1 MTPPLTPVRSQ
12 EELSPRGEA
21 PPPVFHNYLRAF
33 YPYHPS
39 CDEGAS
45 TVTLPLNHGD
55 VVLVHSVHTNG
66 WADGT
71 LLTSG
76 ARGWLPTNYCEAY
89 DQEPIRTLLKALTNF
104 CDLVR
109 GSSSGNLEAFTN
121 IDYVHAL
128 VAGVRILLEK
138 TECLNRESATV
149 QAHYGLRRNRKAL
162 LSDLSSVVKLGRR
175 LKDVA
180 TGAFAIKAV
189 ENDLGEVILKAF
201 KMVTRC
207 VKFLDIWNEEFGLSQ
222 CIDASI
228 AALDSLKVNAA
239 VPPTPPADISLFG
252 AVERRSMQQM
262 SESGSSVTCQAASAS
277 IDGEA
282 GGSLAQHTSNRPR
295 YNRMSQSYIRP
306 GTSQSMRQTSSQN
319 QRDSRRLS
327 CRLDSSLSLN
337 FNLASERLGAA
348 HDGFLGFLGSFIGL
362 HLQSRSSSEILLT
375 TQQAVT
381 TCRTLLAVVEEVWDR
396 DLRRSG
402 SLEEARDNMY
412 GRLADLVEA
421 AQDVF
426 RPARNGEEGDVFL
439 PAEGKRLVDAATTCV
454 RGAGEC
460 VATARFVIERIGDFE
475 FEPLGLGI
483 STFDRPETATETTST
498 SECVENAGG
507 VVTAAEVA
515 MMPQPTCS
523 PPPPPISLPDEQ
535 SQPLLRTS
543 ILPGKFGEQSLSL
556 SVLDEDRAVAS
567 HSFEYAGKVLPPI
580 PQLNSPLMP
589 SDDYIPSAQALFSSS
604 SNSESPISE
613 RQSCGAGSLDISSTA
628 SSSTYVSQA
637 STRPTS
643 VDCSNQQRTGY
654 SSMVDSF
661 SGSQTTLSDDC
672 ENGEAKILEKTFAH
686 ELAFNEKGQITGGT
700 LPALIERLTTHDSTP
715 DTLFVSTFYLTF
727 RLFATPIKFA
737 EALIDRFGYV
747 DESPHTAGP
756 VRLRVY
762 NVFKGWLESHWRND
776 CDSQAL
782 VLILR
787 FATHQLSLVLPT
799 AGKRLTE
806 LAERVSSVNG
816 ALVPRLISS
825 IGKTNTSIAHY
836 VAPDTPLPAP
846 IISKNQL
853 AALRTW
859 KSGGPSVHIL
869 DFDPLE
875 LARQFTIKESRIF
888 CSILPEELLAQ
899 EWTKKSG
906 SVAVNV
912 RAMSTLSTDLSNL
925 VADSILQLEDA
936 KKRAVIIKQW
946 VKIAKKC
953 FELNNYDSLIAIIC
967 SLNSSTIIRLKRT
980 WDIVSAKTKTKLEK
994 LKGIVEISRNY
1005 ADLRRRLQYHVPP
1018 CLPFVGMYLTDLTM
1032 VDHGNQT
1039 TRQLPGD
1046 GNGPIK
1052 SVINFDKHMKTA
1064 RIISELQRF
1073 QIPYRLTEVPELQTW
1088 IQDQLVRVRSSGQS
1102 NVQLYYRRSL
1112 MLEPRE
1118 QILRPAMAETL
1129 ESNSSGKDASAK
1141 DRFDLFGWSHLSR
1154 EKQGLH

>member
-1 MTPPLTPVRSQ
+1 M
-12 EELSPRGEA
+12 
-21 PPPVFHNYLRAF
+21 
-33 YPYHPS
+33 
-39 CDEGAS
+39 
-45 TVTLPLNHGD
+45 
-55 VVLVHSVHTNG
+55 
-66 WADGT
+66 
-71 LLTSG
+71 
-76 ARGWLPTNYCEAY
+76 
-89 DQEPIRTLLKALTNF
+89 
-104 CDLVR
+104 
-109 GSSSGNLEAFTN
+109 
-121 IDYVHAL
+121 
-128 VAGVRILLEK
+128 
-138 TECLNRESATV
+138 

-175 LKDVA
+175 LQDVA
-180 TGAFAIKAV
+180 SGAFAIEAI

-207 VKFLDIWNEEFGLSQ
+207 VKFLDIWNEEFALSQ
-222 CIDASI
+222 SIDASI
-228 AALDSLKVNAA
+228 AALDGLKGNAA
-239 VPPTPPADISLFG
+239 VPPTPPADLSLFG
-252 AVERRSMQQM
+252 SVERNSMHQT
-262 SESGSSVTCQAASAS
+262 SESGSSVTCRTASANNN
-277 IDGEA
+277 DNGEA
-282 GGSLAQHTSNRPR
+282 RVLLAEHTSTRPR
-295 YNRMSQSYIRP
+295 YDRLSQSYIRP
-306 GTSQSMRQTSSQN
+306 GTSQSTQQSCLQN
-319 QRDSRRLS
+319 KRDSRRVS
-327 CRLDSSLSLN
+327 CRLNSSLSLN
-337 FNLASERLGAA
+337 FNLASERLGAS
-348 HDGFLGFLGSFIGL
+348 HDAFLGFLGSFIGL
-362 HLQSRSSSEILLT
+362 HLQSRSSSEILIT

-381 TCRTLLAVVEEVWDR
+381 TCRTLLAVVEEVWER
-396 DLRRSG
+396 DLRRLG
-402 SLEEARDNMY
+402 PLEEARDNMY

-439 PAEGKRLVDAATTCV
+439 PAEGKRLVDAATACV

-483 STFDRPETATETTST
+483 STFDGLEIAAATTST
-498 SECVENAGG
+498 PEDVENAEG
-507 VVTAAEVA
+507 VVTVSEIVVV
-515 MMPQPTCS
+515 PQPTCS
-523 PPPPPISLPDEQ
+523 PPPPPMCHVENAEGVVTVPEVAVVPQPTCSPPPPPLCLPDEH
-535 SQPLLRTS
+535 SQPLFRTS
-543 ILPGKFGEQSLSL
+543 ILPGEQPLSIA
-556 SVLDEDRAVAS
+556 VVDEDQPVAS
-567 HSFEYAGKVLPPI
+567 HSFEYAAKMLPPI

-589 SDDYIPSAQALFSSS
+589 SDDYIRSAQTSFSSS
-604 SNSESPISE
+604 SSSESPASS

-628 SSSTYVSQA
+628 SSSTYISQA

-643 VDCSNQQRTGY
+643 ADYLHQPRTGY
-654 SSMVDSF
+654 SSMGDSF
-661 SGSQTTLSDDC
+661 SGSQTTLNDDC
-672 ENGEAKILEKTFAH
+672 EDGEAKILEKTFAH
-686 ELAFNEKGQITGGT
+686 ELVFNEKGQITGGT

-727 RLFATPIKFA
+727 RLFATPIRFA
-737 EALIDRFGYV
+737 EALIDRFEYV
-747 DESPHTAGP
+747 GESPHIAGP

-782 VLILR
+782 LLILP
-787 FATHQLSLVLPT
+787 FAAHELSPVLPT

-806 LAERVSSVNG
+806 LAERVCSANG

-846 IISKNQL
+846 IISKSQL
-853 AALRTW
+853 TALRSW

-946 VKIAKKC
+946 IKIAKKC

-980 WDIVSAKTKTKLEK
+980 WDIISAKTKTKLEK

-1046 GNGPIK
+1046 GNGPSK

-1064 RIISELQRF
+1064 KIISELQRF

-1118 QILRPAMAETL
+1118 QPLRPAMAESQD
-1129 ESNSSGKDASAK
+1129 SNFSGKDGNMK
-1141 DRFDLFGWSHLSR
+1141 EKFDLFGWSHLSK
-1154 EKQGLH
+1154 EKQALH

>member
-1 MTPPLTPVRSQ
+1 M
-12 EELSPRGEA
+12 
-21 PPPVFHNYLRAF
+21 
-33 YPYHPS
+33 
-39 CDEGAS
+39 
-45 TVTLPLNHGD
+45 
-55 VVLVHSVHTNG
+55 
-66 WADGT
+66 
-71 LLTSG
+71 
-76 ARGWLPTNYCEAY
+76 
-89 DQEPIRTLLKALTNF
+89 
-104 CDLVR
+104 
-109 GSSSGNLEAFTN
+109 
-121 IDYVHAL
+121 
-128 VAGVRILLEK
+128 
-138 TECLNRESATV
+138 
-149 QAHYGLRRNRKAL
+149 QAHHGLRKTRKAL
-162 LSDLSSVVKLGRR
+162 LSDLSSVVKLGKR
-175 LKDVA
+175 LQDVA
-180 TGAFAIKAV
+180 TGAFAIEAI
-189 ENDLGEVILKAF
+189 ENDLGEVILKSF
-201 KMVTRC
+201 RMVTRC
-207 VKFLDIWNEEFGLSQ
+207 VKFLDIWNEEFALSQ
-222 CIDASI
+222 NIDASI
-228 AALDSLKVNAA
+228 AALDGLKGNAA

-252 AVERRSMQQM
+252 SVESNSMHQTSQ
-262 SESGSSVTCQAASAS
+262 SGSSTTRLAASAND
-277 IDGEA
+277 IGEA
-282 GGSLAQHTSNRPR
+282 GIFQTEHTSNRSL
-295 YNRMSQSYIRP
+295 YNRMSQSYMRA
-306 GTSQSMRQTSSQN
+306 GTSQPTRQTYWQSK
-319 QRDSRRLS
+319 RDSRRAS
-327 CRLDSSLSLN
+327 CRLNPSLSLN
-337 FNLASERLGAA
+337 HKLASERLGAS
-348 HDGFLGFLGSFIGL
+348 HDAFLGFLGSFIGL
-362 HLQSRSSSEILLT
+362 HLQSRSSCELLLT

-381 TCRTLLAVVEEVWDR
+381 TCRTLLAVVEEVWER

-402 SLEEARDNMY
+402 PLGEARDNMY

-426 RPARNGEEGDVFL
+426 RPARNGEEGDVFS
-439 PAEGKRLVDAATTCV
+439 PAECKRLVDAATTCV

-483 STFDRPETATETTST
+483 STFDRFEIATPTTCT
-498 SECVENAGG
+498 LEHVENAEG
-507 VVTAAEVA
+507 VVTAPETAAV
-515 MMPQPTCS
+515 PGPSCS
-523 PPPPPISLPDEQ
+523 PPPLPTCLPDDP

-543 ILPGKFGEQSLSL
+543 ITRGMFNEQPFSS
-556 SVLDEDRAVAS
+556 SVVNEERPVAS
-567 HSFEYAGKVLPPI
+567 HSFEHAGKMLPPI

-589 SDDYIPSAQALFSSS
+589 SDDYIRSTQTSFSSS
-604 SNSESPISE
+604 SSSESPASN
-613 RQSCGAGSLDISSTA
+613 RQSCGAGSLELSSTA

-637 STRPTS
+637 STRPPS
-643 VDCSNQQRTGY
+643 ADYLHQHRTGH
-654 SSMVDSF
+654 SSMGDSF
-661 SGSQTTLSDDC
+661 SGSQTTLNDDC
-672 ENGEAKILEKTFAH
+672 EDGEAKILEKTFAH
-686 ELAFNEKGQITGGT
+686 ELVFNEKGQITGGT

-727 RLFATPIKFA
+727 RLFATPIRFA
-737 EALIDRFGYV
+737 EALIDRFEYV
-747 DESPHTAGP
+747 AESPHIAGP

-762 NVFKGWLESHWRND
+762 NIFKGWLESHWRND
-776 CDSQAL
+776 CDGQAL
-782 VLILR
+782 ALIFP
-787 FATHQLSLVLPT
+787 FAAHQLSPVLPT
-799 AGKRLTE
+799 AGKRLAE
-806 LAERVSSVNG
+806 LAERVSSTNG

-853 AALRTW
+853 AGLRTW
-859 KSGGPSVHIL
+859 KSGGPCVNVL

-936 KKRAVIIKQW
+936 KKRALIIKQW

-1046 GNGPIK
+1046 GNMPSK

-1064 RIISELQRF
+1064 KIISELQRF

-1088 IQDQLVRVRSSGQS
+1088 MQDQLVRVRSSGQS

-1112 MLEPRE
+1112 LLEPRE
-1118 QILRPAMAETL
+1118 QPLRPATAET
-1129 ESNSSGKDASAK
+1129 SDPNIPGKDANAK
-1141 DRFDLFGWSHLSR
+1141 DKFDLFGWSHISK

>member
-1 MTPPLTPVRSQ
+1 MHQT
-12 EELSPRGEA
+12 
-21 PPPVFHNYLRAF
+21 
-33 YPYHPS
+33 
-39 CDEGAS
+39 
-45 TVTLPLNHGD
+45 
-55 VVLVHSVHTNG
+55 
-66 WADGT
+66 
-71 LLTSG
+71 
-76 ARGWLPTNYCEAY
+76 
-89 DQEPIRTLLKALTNF
+89 
-104 CDLVR
+104 
-109 GSSSGNLEAFTN
+109 
-121 IDYVHAL
+121 
-128 VAGVRILLEK
+128 
-138 TECLNRESATV
+138 
-149 QAHYGLRRNRKAL
+149 
-162 LSDLSSVVKLGRR
+162 
-175 LKDVA
+175 
-180 TGAFAIKAV
+180 
-189 ENDLGEVILKAF
+189 
-201 KMVTRC
+201 
-207 VKFLDIWNEEFGLSQ
+207 
-222 CIDASI
+222 
-228 AALDSLKVNAA
+228 
-239 VPPTPPADISLFG
+239 
-252 AVERRSMQQM
+252 
-262 SESGSSVTCQAASAS
+262 SESGSSVTCLAASAN
-277 IDGEA
+277 DTGQA
-282 GGSLAQHTSNRPR
+282 GVIQTEHTSNRPL

-306 GTSQSMRQTSSQN
+306 GTSQPTGQTHHLQSK
-319 QRDSRRLS
+319 RDSRHVS
-327 CRLDSSLSLN
+327 CRLNASLSLN
-337 FNLASERLGAA
+337 FNLASERLGAS
-348 HDGFLGFLGSFIGL
+348 HDAFLGFLGSFIGL
-362 HLQSRSSSEILLT
+362 HLQSRSSSELLLT

-381 TCRTLLAVVEEVWDR
+381 TCRTLLAVVEEVWER
-396 DLRRSG
+396 DQRRSRP
-402 SLEEARDNMY
+402 LEEARDNMY

-483 STFDRPETATETTST
+483 SAFDRFDIATPTTST
-498 SECVENAGG
+498 PEHVGMAEG
-507 VVTAAEVA
+507 VVTASETAVVSL
-515 MMPQPTCS
+515 PSCS
-523 PPPPPISLPDEQ
+523 PPPPPTCLLVQPP
-535 SQPLLRTS
+535 QPLLRTS
-543 ILPGKFGEQSLSL
+543 ITRGMFEEQPLS
-556 SVLDEDRAVAS
+556 SAAVNEDRPVAS
-567 HSFEYAGKVLPPI
+567 HSFEYAGKMLPPI

-589 SDDYIPSAQALFSSS
+589 SDDYIRSTQTSFSSS
-604 SNSESPISE
+604 SSSESPVSS
-613 RQSCGAGSLDISSTA
+613 RQSCGAGSSEVSSTA

-637 STRPTS
+637 STRPPS
-643 VDCSNQQRTGY
+643 AVYLHQQRTGQ
-654 SSMVDSF
+654 SSMGDSF
-661 SGSQTTLSDDC
+661 SGSQITLNDDC
-672 ENGEAKILEKTFAH
+672 EDGEAKMLEKTFAH
-686 ELAFNEKGQITGGT
+686 ELVFNEKGQITGGT

-727 RLFATPIKFA
+727 RLFATALRFA
-737 EALIDRFGYV
+737 EALIDRFEYV
-747 DESPHTAGP
+747 AESPHIAGP

-762 NVFKGWLESHWRND
+762 NIFKGWLESHWRND
-776 CDSQAL
+776 CDGQAL
-782 VLILR
+782 VLILP
-787 FATHQLSLVLPT
+787 FAAHQLSPVLPT
-799 AGKRLTE
+799 AGKRLAE
-806 LAERVSSVNG
+806 LAERVSSANG

-853 AALRTW
+853 AGLRTW
-859 KSGGPSVHIL
+859 KSGGPCVNVL

-936 KKRAVIIKQW
+936 KKRALIIKQW
-946 VKIAKKC
+946 VKIAKRC

-980 WDIVSAKTKTKLEK
+980 WDIISAKTKSRLEK

-1046 GNGPIK
+1046 GNMPSK

-1064 RIISELQRF
+1064 KIISELQRF

-1102 NVQLYYRRSL
+1102 NLQLYYRRSL
-1112 MLEPRE
+1112 LLEPRE
-1118 QILRPAMAETL
+1118 QPLRPAMAETPDP
-1129 ESNSSGKDASAK
+1129 SFPGKDTILK
-1141 DRFDLFGWSHLSR
+1141 DKFDLFSWSHISK
-1154 EKQGLH
+1154 EKLTLH

>member
-1 MTPPLTPVRSQ
+1 M
-12 EELSPRGEA
+12 
-21 PPPVFHNYLRAF
+21 
-33 YPYHPS
+33 
-39 CDEGAS
+39 
-45 TVTLPLNHGD
+45 
-55 VVLVHSVHTNG
+55 
-66 WADGT
+66 
-71 LLTSG
+71 
-76 ARGWLPTNYCEAY
+76 
-89 DQEPIRTLLKALTNF
+89 
-104 CDLVR
+104 
-109 GSSSGNLEAFTN
+109 
-121 IDYVHAL
+121 
-128 VAGVRILLEK
+128 
-138 TECLNRESATV
+138 
-149 QAHYGLRRNRKAL
+149 QAHYGLRRNRKGL

-175 LKDVA
+175 LQDVA
-180 TGAFAIKAV
+180 TGAFAIEV
-189 ENDLGEVILKAF
+189 IENDLGEVILKAF

-207 VKFLDIWNEEFGLSQ
+207 VKFLDIWNEEFALSQ
-222 CIDASI
+222 SIDASI
-228 AALDSLKVNAA
+228 AALDSLKGNAA

-252 AVERRSMQQM
+252 SAERNSRLRL
-262 SESGSSVTCQAASAS
+262 SESGSSVSCQTASANN
-277 IDGEA
+277 GEA
-282 GGSLAQHTSNRPR
+282 RVPLGEHMSDRPR
-295 YNRMSQSYIRP
+295 LNRMSQSYIRP
-306 GTSQSMRQTSSQN
+306 GTSQSMRQTCLQN
-319 QRDSRRLS
+319 KRGSRRIS
-327 CRLDSSLSLN
+327 CRLNSSLSLK
-337 FNLASERLGAA
+337 FNLASERLGAS
-348 HDGFLGFLGSFIGL
+348 HDAFLGFLGSFIGL

-381 TCRTLLAVVEEVWDR
+381 TCRTLLAVAEEVWER

-402 SLEEARDNMY
+402 PLDEARDNMY

-475 FEPLGLGI
+475 FEPPGLGI
-483 STFDRPETATETTST
+483 SMFDRPEIGTAPTPSPEY
-498 SECVENAGG
+498 VENAEG
-507 VVTAAEVA
+507 VVAVPEVA
-515 MMPQPTCS
+515 VVPQPTCS
-523 PPPPPISLPDEQ
+523 PPPPPMSVPDEQ

-543 ILPGKFGEQSLSL
+543 ILSAKSVGRSLSI
-556 SVLDEDRAVAS
+556 SVVDEDRTVAS
-567 HSFEYAGKVLPPI
+567 HGFEYAGKMLPPI

-589 SDDYIPSAQALFSSS
+589 SDDYVSSAQTSFS
-604 SNSESPISE
+604 SNSSSE
-613 RQSCGAGSLDISSTA
+613 GPTSSRQSCGTGSLDISSTA
-628 SSSTYVSQA
+628 SSSTYISQT

-643 VDCSNQQRTGY
+643 EDYLHQQRTGY
-654 SSMVDSF
+654 SSMGESF
-661 SGSQTTLSDDC
+661 AGSQTTLSDDC
-672 ENGEAKILEKTFAH
+672 EDGEAKILEKTFAH
-686 ELAFNEKGQITGGT
+686 ELVFNEKGHITGGT

-727 RLFATPIKFA
+727 RLFATPIRFA
-737 EALIDRFGYV
+737 EALIDRFEYV
-747 DESPHTAGP
+747 GDSPHIAGP

-762 NVFKGWLESHWRND
+762 NIFKGWLESHWRND

-782 VLILR
+782 VLILP
-787 FATHQLSLVLPT
+787 FAAHQLSPVLPT
-799 AGKRLTE
+799 AGKRLAE
-806 LAERVSSVNG
+806 LAERVSSANG

-859 KSGGPSVHIL
+859 KSGGTSVHIL

-936 KKRAVIIKQW
+936 RKRAVIIKQW
-946 VKIAKKC
+946 IKIAKKC

-980 WDIVSAKTKTKLEK
+980 WEIISAKTKTNLEK

-1046 GNGPIK
+1046 GNEPSK

-1088 IQDQLVRVRSSGQS
+1088 IQDQLVRVRSAGQS

-1112 MLEPRE
+1112 LLEPRE
-1118 QILRPAMAETL
+1118 QPLRPAMPETQD
-1129 ESNSSGKDASAK
+1129 SNILGKDVISMK
-1141 DRFDLFGWSHLSR
+1141 DKFDLFGWSHLSK
-1154 EKQGLH
+1154 EKQALH